1 MKPADKPLALITGA
15 ILLLAFGCVI
25 KVVLN
30 AYGELSQGKQSLEEN
45 KLARAAIHFDRA
57 IRWHLPFLGTADEAA
72 GQMFKIAELYE
83 KKGFEEKALEMYRSL
98 RGAFYSTR
106 SFFTPGQ
113 EWIDRCN
120 DKIATLM
127 AKAPATAPAIAAR
140 SFEQRREDN
149 LKLLTRDASPHTGWA
164 VVAEA
169 GFFGWVICLAGL
181 VIQGFTPRGEFRR
194 RPAVLWSLAFVLFF
208 TMWGYGLSGA

>member
-72 GQMFKIAELYE
+72 GH
-83 KKGFEEKALEMYRSL
+83 G
-98 RGAFYSTR
+98 TR
-106 SFFTPGQ
+106 
-113 EWIDRCN
+113 
-120 DKIATLM
+120 
-127 AKAPATAPAIAAR
+127 
-140 SFEQRREDN
+140 
-149 LKLLTRDASPHTGWA
+149 
-164 VVAEA
+164 
-169 GFFGWVICLAGL
+169 
-181 VIQGFTPRGEFRR
+181 PR
-194 RPAVLWSLAFVLFF
+194 
-208 TMWGYGLSGA
+208 